1 MGIGVG
7 RTGVKRRMA
16 GMALVVISL
25 VFAVP
30 TAGAAPASAQCDAQA
45 GSVKV
50 ESSASPAT
58 VTVTDLLT
66 GDAINVVVTISGP
79 SFTIVPLNA
88 TGPLANA
95 AWCVKSAT
103 DTNAGTGTSGQ
114 STSVNKHGIV
124 HDIGYVVVYSVSTT
138 PKSVCWRSSGRAV
151 DFKYFG
157 PIDRF
162 GNAENY
168 TTHDGTCSGSVF
180 THNITVVSAP
190 NSITAATKCAS
201 LGALYPRLHL
211 ADIWPAAPSDYW
223 AC

>member
-1 MGIGVG
+1 MGIDVG

-16 GMALVVISL
+16 GMALVVVSF

-30 TAGAAPASAQCDAQA
+30 AAGATPASAQCAAQA

-66 GDAINVVVTISGP
+66 GDPINVVVTISGP
-79 SFTIVPLNA
+79 SFTIVPLNSTA
-88 TGPLANA
+88 PLANA

-103 DTNAGTGTSGQ
+103 ETNSGTGTSGQ
-114 STSVNKHGIV
+114 TTSVNKHGV
-124 HDIGYVVVYSVSTT
+124 LHDIGYVVVYSVSTT
-138 PKSVCWRSSGRAV
+138 PKAVCWRSSGRAV

-168 TTHDGTCSGSVF
+168 TSHDGACSGSVF